1 MRELKTSGKGV
12 YIWNATRLGSPAEVV
27 KVLKKGNI
35 DFVAI
40 KIHDGTGIYQDLEPY
55 FEIIQDAGIETGS
68 WGYVYLGAW
77 AGLEAAKTIEAIDRY
92 RPSFYL
98 IDAEAH
104 AKNQFAGATIFA
116 KILRA
121 KTDIPLG
128 LNSYWKPS
136 YHQEIP
142 WRQLR
147 EISDFDAP
155 QVYWRGQRPVMKL
168 LESMKEY
175 DLMEPRL
182 PYALPAGDM
191 FDEHGIKPTPEQ
203 LIQFCNAC
211 VLNREIQGVIM
222 WSLDQVFEGKVP
234 ELWTTYSSYDWKKG
248 EILPIEEVPISAEMK
263 TYVKKPVTVQAA
275 QWFPGVII
283 PGVNKSID
291 NKSARVETQHGEVL
305 VLPGDWI
312 VWGIENEL
320 YPCKNNVFQATYEPL
335 NQGYSVV
342 ITASRGLN
350 VRSEPS
356 TMGKVMGVLMRGD
369 RVNVLEEKG
378 DWLRAKEGWIHGNY
392 TRKV

>member
-12 YIWNATRLGSPAEVV
+12 YIWNTTRLGSPAEVV
-27 KVLKKGNI
+27 ETLKKGKI

-40 KIHDGTGIYQDLEPY
+40 KIHDGAGVYPDLEPY
-55 FEIIQDAGIETGS
+55 FEVIQAAGIETGS
-68 WGYVYLGAW
+68 WGYVYLGKW

-104 AKNQFAGATIFA
+104 AKNKFAGATIFS
-116 KILRA
+116 KILRK
-121 KTDIPLG
+121 KTNIPLG

-136 YHQEIP
+136 YHPQIP
-142 WRQLR
+142 WKQLR
-147 EISDFDAP
+147 GISDFDAP

-168 LESMKEY
+168 LESTKEY
-175 DLMEPRL
+175 SLMEPRL

-211 VLNREIQGVIM
+211 RLNDEVKGVIM

-234 ELWTTYSSYDWKKG
+234 DLWAAYSSYDWKKG
-248 EILPIEEVPISAEMK
+248 VVTTPAPEKAEMK
-263 TYVKKPVTVQAA
+263 TYNKKPVTVQAV

-283 PGVNKSID
+283 PGVDESD
-291 NKSARVETQHGEVL
+291 EGKSARVETQHGEVL

-312 VWGIENEL
+312 VQGIEDEL
-320 YPCKNNVFQATYEPL
+320 YPCKDNIFQATYEPL
-335 NQGYSVV
+335 AQGYSVL
-342 ITASRGLN
+342 ITAGRGLN

-356 TMGKVMGVLMRGD
+356 TMGRVMAILKRGT
-369 RVNVLEEKG
+369 RANVLEENG
-378 DWLRAKEGWIHGNY
+378 DWLRIKEGWIHGNY
-392 TRKV
+392 TKKV